1 MSAPINVTWLYV
13 GALYFLAVWLARR
26 RGAELPWRMA
36 AFFYVIVLVDLFR
49 PMTGRYVN
57 IPADIV
63 NIIPPW
69 SGIAHKARIS
79 NFEMNDVTM
88 QIVPWAHQVREAWRA
103 GQFPLWNALTGCG
116 YPLLANGQSSALSP
130 LRLLALPLPLG
141 YAMTAEAAMK
151 ILIALTFMY
160 LFCRRR
166 YAELPSALGAIAFGF
181 CTFVNT
187 WLHFPLVTV
196 SVWLPAALLACD
208 LLFERRTYERF
219 VFAVAVWSVILI
231 GGHPET
237 ASHIAFLCGL
247 YVLWLAFV
255 EHRHVF
261 RDAFR
266 SMLLLA
272 LAVFLGAMI
281 ASPFLATFAESVTKS
296 IRYQELQAKP
306 NQPGIYS
313 DYFSFIATVQPHFFG
328 HLPFEKPWKTAA
340 SAESI
345 TGFAG
350 ILAIASWFA
359 VLFRTIATRR
369 FRDPEVFFLLA
380 TLIVVGIVFNWP
392 VVSPAFHA
400 VFKLAANARL
410 RLFLCFLGAL
420 LTAAAVDAAMRERPT
435 WFLAGLIPAA
445 AMLLN
450 FMRDTP
456 FINNVARDTAL
467 IAITPSLAV
476 LAVAMLL
483 AFEQRFTVMLLM
495 AMVVAELWTAA
506 YGWNP
511 VLPAE
516 QMYPRTPLIARLQE
530 LVAKKGGRTVG
541 FGPALFPNSH
551 AIFGFEDVRAHDPM
565 ANGRYFGLLRLN
577 TGMNTADYFAK
588 WEDVD
593 APLLDYLH
601 VRWAVTGPRH
611 RLDDAGR
618 YREVYAG
625 RDGRI
630 YENLTVLPRFFAA
643 RNVILQ
649 FKGDRFVHELAEHR
663 EWALTAMVNVL
674 PVTGDVMRR
683 DLLAPRSGG
692 AAEPVVSVEE
702 ASLTDFR
709 LHVIAPRHC
718 LIVSSVPWWPGWRV
732 TRNGKRIEPQPV
744 NGVFLGFTLP
754 PGASD
759 VRVTYVP
766 ATFYVALG
774 FSLTAI
780 TLLVWFGAR
789 PRRSRE
795 PEPAVAE

>member
-1 MSAPINVTWLYV
+1 MNPAFNPAWLYT

-26 RGAELPWRMA
+26 RGADLPWRVA
-36 AFFYVIVLVDLFR
+36 ALFYALVFVFLFR
-49 PMTGRYVN
+49 PMTGSYVN

-69 SGIAHKARIS
+69 SGVAHKARIS

-88 QIVPWAHQVREAWRA
+88 QIVPWAHQVREAWRS
-103 GQFPLWNALTGCG
+103 GHFPIWNALAGCG
-116 YPLLANGQSSALSP
+116 YPLLGNGQSSAMSP

-166 YAELPSALGAIAFGF
+166 YAELPSALGAVAFGF

-187 WLHFPLVTV
+187 WLHFPLATV

-208 LLFERRTYERF
+208 LLFERRTYARF
-219 VFAVAVWSVILI
+219 LFAVGVWAVILY

-237 ASHIAFLCGL
+237 ASHIAFLCAL
-247 YVLWLAFV
+247 YVLWLALV

-261 RDAFR
+261 RDALR

-272 LAVFLGAMI
+272 LAVFLGAVI

-306 NQPGIYS
+306 NTIGVYS
-313 DYFSFIATVQPHFFG
+313 DYFSWIATFQPHFFG
-328 HLPFEKPWKTAA
+328 HIPDEKPWKDAA
-340 SAESI
+340 GAESI

-380 TLIVVGIVFNWP
+380 AVLVMGVVFNWP
-392 VVSPAFHA
+392 VISPLFHA
-400 VFKLAANARL
+400 VFRLAANARL

-420 LTAAAVDAAMRERPT
+420 VTAAAVDAAMRETPR
-435 WFLAGLIPAA
+435 WFLAGLIPAGG
-445 AMLLN
+445 MLLY
-450 FMRDTP
+450 FMRHTP
-456 FINNVARDTAL
+456 FPTDAARDTAL
-467 IAITPSLAV
+467 IAIVPSLMV
-476 LAVAMLL
+476 LSIAPLI
-483 AFEQRFTVMLLM
+483 AFERRIVVMLLT
-495 AMVVAELWTAA
+495 AAVVAELWTAA
-506 YGWNP
+506 IGWNP

-516 QMYPRTPLIARLQE
+516 TMYPRTPLIAKLQE
-530 LVAKKGGRTVG
+530 LTAARRARIAGI
-541 FGPALFPNSH
+541 GPALFPNAH

-588 WEDVD
+588 WEDAD
-593 APLLDYLH
+593 APLLDYLN
-601 VRWAVTGPRH
+601 VRWLVTDPRH
-611 RLDDAGR
+611 DLSDRDRFAQ
-618 YREVYAG
+618 VYQG

-630 YENLTVLPRFFAA
+630 YENRTVLPRFFAA
-643 RNVILQ
+643 RNVVLE
-649 FKGDRFVHELAEHR
+649 FKGDRFLRLLAAHR
-663 EWALTAMVNVL
+663 EWATTALVKVL
-674 PVTGDVMRR
+674 PVTGDAMRQ
-683 DLLAPRSGG
+683 DLLAPRPGG
-692 AAEPVVSVEE
+692 APEPVVTITDLG
-702 ASLTDFR
+702 LTEFR
-709 LHVIAPRHC
+709 LRVHAPRHC
-718 LIVSSVPWWPGWRV
+718 LIVSSEPWWPGWRV
-732 TRNGKRIEPQPV
+732 TRNGRRIEPQQV

-754 PGASD
+754 PGESD
-759 VRVTYVP
+759 VHVEYVST
-766 ATFYVALG
+766 TFYGALAASLLTIAALTALG
-774 FSLTAI
+774 I
-780 TLLVWFGAR
+780 
-789 PRRSRE
+789 RSRRIRG
-795 PEPAVAE
+795 PAAEAAA